1 MNRKNLE
8 VNNTSFYVHKTY
20 FHSSVP
26 RKDNEK
32 VIFFFKFSNSF
43 NDF

>member
-20 FHSSVP
+20 FHNSVP

-32 VIFFFKFSNSF
+32 VLFIF
-43 NDF
+43 